1 MVQCEGHRLTI
12 ISYLGEDQCF
22 RLFIPSP
29 GFMKAT
35 NIMEGHLLYELKCLF
50 NLLLKHTYS
59 HVESEVA
66 QSCSTLCDLMDCS
79 PPGSSIRG
87 IF

>member
-22 RLFIPSP
+22 RLFISSP

-35 NIMEGHLLYELKCLF
+35 DIMEGHLLYELKC
-50 NLLLKHTYS
+50 
-59 HVESEVA
+59 
-66 QSCSTLCDLMDCS
+66 
-79 PPGSSIRG
+79 
-87 IF
+87 